1 MKLHIKHNE
10 VSIGRVISARRRC
23 GLGSK
28 IVKAGID
35 VARNKLNAECIII
48 GAQSYAREFYE
59 KAGFKQNGNEFL
71 EDGIPHIPMILTF
84 ER

>member
-28 IVKAGID
+28 IVKAG
-35 VARNKLNAECIII
+35 
-48 GAQSYAREFYE
+48 
-59 KAGFKQNGNEFL
+59 FKQNGNEFL

>member
-35 VARNKLNAECIII
+35 VARNKLNAECIIVE
-48 GAQSYAREFYE
+48 AQSYAREFYE
-59 KAGFKQNGNEFL
+59 KTGFKQNGNKFL

>member
-23 GLGSK
+23 GLGSE
-28 IVKAGID
+28 IVKAGIEL
-35 VARNKLNAECIII
+35 ARKTLKAECLIVE
-48 GAQSYAREFYE
+48 AQSYAREFYE
-59 KAGFKQNGNEFL
+59 KTGFKQNGNKFL